1 MVNPIYILIISLAAG
16 FLLTVIDKAGRKLS
30 LTFLYGVLLF
40 NVVVIFDWL
49 YQFVILGKP
58 ILIIHTAGF
67 LAPLSINLQLGILE
81 AFVLFLANLAGLM
94 SAIFLFKKF
103 KETHISGL
111 ILYLIL
117 IMGVNGLVMTRDLFN
132 MFVFMEI
139 VSIST
144 YALISFDEDKRSF
157 SAGFKYMLAGG
168 ITSTFFLLGVI
179 FIYYYT
185 GNLNL
190 DFIISSPSMLAMK
203 TGVFSVFVLL
213 ISVFIELK
221 PFPANGWALDVYEAV
236 NSGIVSVIAVVNSAA
251 ILFVFYK
258 ILPLLSSEYLS
269 VFMGAGIVTF
279 LFSNLIGIKQS
290 NPKRLLGYSSIA
302 QMGLV
307 VAVVSFAHK
316 TGLPNGL
323 ILLIAGGFFLNHF
336 LAKAGLFWITGIVQK
351 NNIKDWAVLR
361 NNVPLLLLF
370 GVLLFALV
378 GLPPF
383 PGFWA
388 KWELIKILITTK
400 FYLGLTAIL
409 VGSLFEAFYLLRWFG
424 YAIKN
429 ESKTEIKEQVGFSQ
443 ILPITVF
450 VLMIFLVSFWIMTRA
465 YSFDPVNYLPLVA
478 VFGMYLINFL
488 KSKVKAVISIAAVAL
503 YGYYLYPMATYL
515 QSLFGIIFI
524 IGSGII
530 IITTMNRKSTGKG
543 FYGFL
548 LMMIFAMGN
557 LLVAESY
564 LTFFLNWEF
573 MTVASYLLILRG
585 EKAKLPA
592 LTYITFS
599 LAGAYLMLAGFG
611 FAPYLSANSSL
622 VSSIANVKLPLIS
635 MILLSLGFLIKS
647 GSLGV
652 HIWVPGAYAE
662 AEDDMTP
669 FISSVLSKAGVFG
682 ILLVAI
688 SYVNHSSSFNIFYW
702 LGWLGAFTAI
712 VGAFLASFQEDAKKL
727 LAYSSMSQVGY
738 IVASIGLFS
747 HLGWISALYLS
758 FNHFLFKAMIF
769 IAIAGVIH
777 RTGTRQMYKMGGI
790 IKKMPIS
797 YISVLIGIIAVS
809 GVPPLSGFGSKWL
822 LYTAMIEKGWFLQAG
837 VLFFASGVSFLYL
850 YRLIHT
856 IFLGQLK
863 YEHQNVKEAPIWYL
877 IPQVIFM
884 MSIMAISMYPNLII
898 NPLNEIVVNYFAS
911 TIQID
916 GYNVT
921 SSLGNWNGNM
931 VMMITMGV
939 FAVPLIFLILLNGRM
954 QKVKQFNIVYSAERP
969 ESPQTTHFAH
979 NMFSHM
985 YKALGGFTKPRIQN
999 FWNIVS
1005 EWSNSLAG
1013 LFRQIY
1019 TGNGQ
1024 TYLLHIILYIVVLYI
1039 LLGV

>member
-1 MVNPIYILIISLAAG
+1 MVNPIYILIVSLTAG
-16 FLLTVIDKAGRKLS
+16 FLLSVIDKTGRKLS
-30 LTFLYGVLLF
+30 LSFLYGILLF
-40 NVVVIFDWL
+40 NVVVIFGWF
-49 YQFVILGKP
+49 YQFTILGKP
-58 ILIIHTAGF
+58 SFTLHTAGF
-67 LAPLSINLQLGILE
+67 LAPLSINLKLGLLE
-81 AFVLFLANLAGLM
+81 SFVLLLANIAGLM
-94 SAIFLFKKF
+94 SAIFLFNKF
-103 KETHISGL
+103 IKTNISGL

-132 MFVFMEI
+132 MFVFLEI

-144 YALISFDEDKRSF
+144 YALISFDENKKSF

-168 ITSTFFLLGVI
+168 ITSTFFLLGVT
-179 FIYYYT
+179 FIYYFT

-190 DFIISSPSMLAMK
+190 DSIIGSSSLLAMK
-203 TGVFSVFVLL
+203 TGVFSVFILL
-213 ISVFIELK
+213 ISIFIELK

-258 ILPLLSSEYLS
+258 ILPLLSGEYLS
-269 VFMGAGIVTF
+269 VFVGGGIVTF
-279 LFSNLIGIKQS
+279 FFSNLIGIKQT

-307 VAVVSFAHK
+307 VAVLSFAFK
-316 TGLPNGL
+316 IGLTDGMV
-323 ILLIAGGFFLNHF
+323 LLIAGGFFLNHF

-351 NNIKDWAVLR
+351 NNIKDWSALKE
-361 NNVPLLLLF
+361 NLPLLLMF
-370 GVLLFALV
+370 GVLLFALA

-388 KWELIKILITTK
+388 KWELVKILITTK
-400 FYLGLTAIL
+400 YYLVLTAIL
-409 VGSLFEAFYLLRWFG
+409 VGSLFEAFYLFRWFG

-429 ESKTEIKEQVGFSQ
+429 ENESEVKEQTGFSQ
-443 ILPITVF
+443 ILPITIF
-450 VLMIFLVSFWIMTRA
+450 VLMMFLVSFWIMTRV
-465 YSFDPVNYLPLVA
+465 YLFNPVNYLPIAA

-488 KSKVKAVISIAAVAL
+488 KSKFKAVISIAVIAL
-503 YGYYLYPMATYL
+503 YGYYLYPMATHL

-530 IITTMNRKSTGKG
+530 IISTMNRKDTGKG

-548 LMMIFAMGN
+548 LMMIFSMGN
-557 LLVAESY
+557 LLVADSY

-573 MTVASYLLILRG
+573 MTIASYLLIIRG
-585 EKAKLPA
+585 EKAKVPA

-599 LAGAYLMLAGFG
+599 LAGAYLMLAGLG
-611 FAPYLSANSSL
+611 FAPHLTEGSSL
-622 VSSIANVKLPLIS
+622 VSGIATVKLPVIS
-635 MILLSLGFLIKS
+635 MILLSIGFLIKS

-652 HIWVPGAYAE
+652 HIWVPRAYSE

-688 SYVNHSSSFNIFYW
+688 SYVKHSPSFNIFYW
-702 LGWLGAFTAI
+702 IGWLGALTAI
-712 VGAFLASFQEDAKKL
+712 VGAFLAAFQEDAKKL

-738 IVASIGLFS
+738 IVASIGLLS

-758 FNHFLFKAMIF
+758 INHFMFKAMIF

-777 RTGTRQMYKMGGI
+777 RTGTRDMYKMGGL

-822 LYTAMIEKGWFLQAG
+822 LYTSFIEKGWFLQAG

-863 YEHQNVKEAPIWYL
+863 YEHQNIKEAPIWYL

-884 MSIMAISMYPNLII
+884 MGIMAISMYPNLII
-898 NPLNEIVVNYFAS
+898 NPLNEIVGNYFAT

-921 SSLGNWNGNM
+921 SSLGHWNGNM
-931 VMMITMGV
+931 VMMVTMGV
-939 FAVPLIFLILLNGRM
+939 FVVPLIFLILFNGRM
-954 QKVKQFNIVYSAERP
+954 QKVKQFNIVFSAERP

-999 FWNIVS
+999 FWGSVS

-1013 LFRQIY
+1013 TFRQIY

-1039 LLGV
+1039 FLGV

>member
-1 MVNPIYILIISLAAG
+1 MVNPIYILIVSLAAG
-16 FLLTVIDKAGRKLS
+16 FLLSVIDKVGRKWS
-30 LTFLYGVLLF
+30 LTFLYGILLF
-40 NVVVIFDWL
+40 NIAVIFEWF
-49 YQFVILGKP
+49 YQFTILGKP
-58 ILIIHTAGF
+58 SLILHTAGF
-67 LAPLSINLQLGILE
+67 LAPLSINLKLGLLE
-81 AFVLFLANLAGLM
+81 SFVLLFANIAGLM

-103 KETHISGL
+103 IKTHISGL

-132 MFVFMEI
+132 IFVFLEI

-144 YALISFDEDKRSF
+144 YALISFDENKKSF

-168 ITSTFFLLGVI
+168 ITSTFFLLGVT
-179 FIYYYT
+179 FIYYFT

-190 DFIISSPSMLAMK
+190 DSIIGSSSLLAMK
-203 TGVFSVFVLL
+203 TGVFSVFILL
-213 ISVFIELK
+213 ISIFIELK

-269 VFMGAGIVTF
+269 VFIGAGIVTF
-279 LFSNLIGIKQS
+279 LFSNLIGIKQT

-307 VAVVSFAHK
+307 VAVVSFAFK
-316 TGLPNGL
+316 IGLTDGM
-323 ILLIAGGFFLNHF
+323 ILLIAGGFFINHF
-336 LAKAGLFWITGIVQK
+336 LAKAGLFWLTGIVQK
-351 NNIKDWAVLR
+351 SNIKDWSALR
-361 NNVPLLLLF
+361 NNLPLLLLF
-370 GVLLFALV
+370 GVLLFALA

-388 KWELIKILITTK
+388 KWELVKILIATK
-400 FYLGLTAIL
+400 YYLVLTAIL
-409 VGSLFEAFYLLRWFG
+409 VGSLFEAFYLFRWFG

-429 ESKTEIKEQVGFSQ
+429 ESENEVEKQPGLSQVF
-443 ILPITVF
+443 PITVF
-450 VLMIFLVSFWIMTRA
+450 VLLIFLVSFWIMTRV
-465 YSFDPVNYLPLVA
+465 YLFNPVNYLPIA
-478 VFGMYLINFL
+478 AIFGMYLINFL
-488 KSKVKAVISIAAVAL
+488 KSKFKAVISIAAVAL
-503 YGYYLYPMATYL
+503 YGYYLYPMETHL

-530 IITTMNRKSTGKG
+530 IISTMNRKELGKG

-548 LMMIFAMGN
+548 LMMIFSMGN
-557 LLVAESY
+557 LLVADSY

-573 MTVASYLLILRG
+573 MTIASYLLIIRG
-585 EKAKLPA
+585 EKAKVPA

-611 FAPYLSANSSL
+611 FAPYLIEGSSL
-622 VSSIANVKLPLIS
+622 VSGIATVKLPVIS

-652 HIWVPGAYAE
+652 HIWVPGAYSE

-688 SYVNHSSSFNIFYW
+688 SYIKHSPSFNIFYW
-702 LGWLGAFTAI
+702 IGWLGALTAI
-712 VGAFLASFQEDAKKL
+712 VGAFLAAFQEDAKKL

-738 IVASIGLFS
+738 IVASIGLLS

-758 FNHFLFKAMIF
+758 INHFMFKAMIF

-777 RTGTRQMYKMGGI
+777 RTGTRDMYKMGGL

-822 LYTAMIEKGWFLQAG
+822 LYTSFIEKGWFLQAG

-863 YEHQNVKEAPIWYL
+863 YEHQNIKEAPIWYL

-884 MSIMAISMYPNLII
+884 MGIMAISMYPNLII
-898 NPLNEIVVNYFAS
+898 NPLNEIVGNYFAT

-921 SSLGNWNGNM
+921 SSLGHWNGNM
-931 VMMITMGV
+931 VMMVTMGV
-939 FAVPLIFLILLNGRM
+939 FVVPLIFLILFNGRM
-954 QKVKQFNIVYSAERP
+954 QKVKQFNIVFSAERP

-999 FWNIVS
+999 FWGSVS

-1013 LFRQIY
+1013 TFRQIY

-1039 LLGV
+1039 FLGV